1 MKIGG
6 AGVVGLSYYNEL
18 CPSKGPQYI
27 NIYSV
32 YVVLNFH
39 GGRVVIRNKMS
50 RKVPYRDNNLKLV
63 EKHCLRSC
71 LYVSV
76 IPSPPPRGNH
86 YPDLC

>member
-50 RKVPYRDNNLKLV
+50 RKVP
-63 EKHCLRSC
+63 
-71 LYVSV
+71 
-76 IPSPPPRGNH
+76 
-86 YPDLC
+86 